1 MAGSAATDAHPLS
14 LLVDAHIRF
23 VGRHQPSSE
32 SGHEREGHDDAAESA
47 QVNDTATLAAEDQ
60 PWVGPG
66 LGGHGSSLTHWIADA
81 MFASGLYWGLHIEEL
96 LGGGAINRKWALQR
110 LLACRARCAAVH
122 PLSSPCT
129 GQLFYQVMMLHL
141 HASKPRVLCLCFAHT
156 PA

>member
-1 MAGSAATDAHPLS
+1 MAATDAHPLA

-32 SGHEREGHDDAAESA
+32 SGHEGDAHERVVSTEDNASCGDSAPVDDATALSA
-47 QVNDTATLAAEDQ
+47 SGEDQ

-96 LGGGAINRKWALQR
+96 LGNGAINRKWALRR
-110 LLACRARCAAVH
+110 LHACRVR
-122 PLSSPCT
+122 
-129 GQLFYQVMMLHL
+129 
-141 HASKPRVLCLCFAHT
+141 
-156 PA
+156 